1 MPDLKDE
8 RIDLLVEMVRQL
20 RAELGQ
26 ATVREERLRTACRLA
41 LEWFEAVDPPV
52 VRPVLALRAAL
63 DIRKEGGR

>member
-8 RIDLLVEMVRQL
+8 RIDILARSVHNL
-20 RAELGQ
+20 RDEL
-26 ATVREERLRTACRLA
+26 ALSIAREERLRTACRLA

-63 DIRKEGGR
+63 NTRKDVQG